1 MVSPLLQTPWVPWK
15 YRAALDD
22 FDLRGQPARAALIDA
37 VSRIPINSALPELVR
52 AQAALDSGSRGGDAT
67 AKSSFLLWLGHG
79 QVLRR
84 GVRAAGRR

>member
-1 MVSPLLQTPWVPWK
+1 LGAVEVSRP
-15 YRAALDD
+15 LDD

-52 AQAALDSGSRGGDAT
+52 AQAALDSGSRGGAT